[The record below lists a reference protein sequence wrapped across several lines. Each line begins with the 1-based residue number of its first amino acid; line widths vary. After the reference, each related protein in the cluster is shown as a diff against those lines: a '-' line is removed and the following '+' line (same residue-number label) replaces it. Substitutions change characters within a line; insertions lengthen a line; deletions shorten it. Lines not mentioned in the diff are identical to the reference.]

1 MAKKETDKEKIEK
14 LQAFYGMVMD
24 YREENHRKNRR
35 RIQIGLRCLYIIPAI
50 FLFLLLVTGS
60 SKIIFLVLWIISL
73 FALAVYLITVEYLDY
88 KLQEN
93 TNVLEGRQDELPE
106 GLIRMDRF
114 EGRVERFE
122 TRADRIEATVDKVA
136 NTAREILKPEEK
148 TAGEENSNDT
158 DT

>member
-1 MAKKETDKEKIEK
+1 
-14 LQAFYGMVMD
+14 
-24 YREENHRKNRR
+24 
-35 RIQIGLRCLYIIPAI
+35 
-50 FLFLLLVTGS
+50 
-60 SKIIFLVLWIISL
+60 VLWIISL

-93 TNVLEGRQDELPE
+93 TYALEGRQDDLPE

-122 TRADRIEATVDKVA
+122 TRADHIEATVDKVA